1 MQSICWPAVIKQQ
14 TSDELIYLASDRD
27 WLEFCC
33 LAAHITDTTDKLL
46 DSEGHIFDISI
57 NSTTDTCQPITVAE
71 LPQLALS
78 TQAIDLVTFIR
89 YVRQHAQLNGHCCSA
104 KLIFTTIRQ
113 GIETVEFLESEFS

>member
-14 TSDELIYLASDRD
+14 SCDELIYLASDRD

-33 LAAHITDTTDKLL
+33 LTPHIAGTCDKLL
-46 DSEGHIFDISI
+46 DSEGNTFDISI
-57 NSTTDTCQPITVAE
+57 NSATDTSQPITVAA

-78 TQAIDLVTFIR
+78 TQAIDLMTFIH

-104 KLIFTTIRQ
+104 KLIFSTIRQ